1 MRLLTGDARREIV
14 NGHKKPLFSGRYVT
28 FGANGHKRP
37 LFSGRHTFFGV
48 NGHKKPLF
56 SGRLWIN
63 NDMNI

>member
-1 MRLLTGDARREIV
+1 MRLLTGDARRGIV
-14 NGHKKPLFSGRYVT
+14 NGHEK
-28 FGANGHKRP
+28 P

>member
-14 NGHKKPLFSGRYVT
+14 NGHKKGQ
-28 FGANGHKRP
+28 
-37 LFSGRHTFFGV
+37 FSGRHTFLGV
-48 NGHKKPLF
+48 NGHEKGLL